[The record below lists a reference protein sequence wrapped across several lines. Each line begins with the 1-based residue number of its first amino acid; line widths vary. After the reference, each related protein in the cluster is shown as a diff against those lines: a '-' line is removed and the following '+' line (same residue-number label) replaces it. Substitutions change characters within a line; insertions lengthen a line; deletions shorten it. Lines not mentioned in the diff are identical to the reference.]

1 MSRMRMRKRKKSSR
15 LRENCNNNINNP
27 PPSASKEMDAANMSH
42 LNIYPKLKCPT
53 FSGKNSEKDKFAFKN
68 LLSEFEHF
76 RCRVEGIETALF
88 EKLSSRLCLT
98 DNSVS
103 HYQ

>member
-1 MSRMRMRKRKKSSR
+1 MG
-15 LRENCNNNINNP
+15 
-27 PPSASKEMDAANMSH
+27 AANMSH

-53 FSGKNSEKDKFAFKN
+53 FNGKDSEKDKFTFKN
-68 LLSEFEHF
+68 FLSQFEHF
-76 RCRVEGIETALF
+76 RYRVEGIETALF

-98 DNSVS
+98 DNSAS